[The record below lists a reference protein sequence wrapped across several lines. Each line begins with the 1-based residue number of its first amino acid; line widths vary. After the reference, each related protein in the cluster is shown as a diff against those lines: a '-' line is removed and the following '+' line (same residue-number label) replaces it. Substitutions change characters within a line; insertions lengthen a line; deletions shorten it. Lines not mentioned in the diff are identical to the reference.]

1 MESDLECVVC
11 YGVPKGKIF
20 QCPNCHLL
28 CEECRAKLDTFTA
41 GKTLWSQVKCPK
53 CRVFMGHDWIRN
65 KWAEENVKKNEHTLL
80 SKDSFLKKTYT
91 EEFPSLHISAS
102 YFKHFNFLF
111 QKN

>member
-65 KWAEENVKKNEHTLL
+65 KWAEENVKKNVKIEC
-80 SKDSFLKKTYT
+80 
-91 EEFPSLHISAS
+91 
-102 YFKHFNFLF
+102 HFEGCSVKILPVR
-111 QKN
+111 KNKVF